1 VPLGY
6 TQTTNITFNTPN
18 APEGTAYYL
27 VLYAKKNGV
36 ELFRENSQ
44 RFVISNQTK
53 LGGTTFGLGPA
64 WALGSEYGKAFDGN
78 LSTFYDYLN
87 PNGGYTGIDLGAG
100 NSKAVSRIV
109 YTPRSG
115 FEFRMPG
122 GVFEGSVNGSSYAN
136 IHTIGATPSGTTAVA
151 INGTQAYRYLRY
163 RGPDGSYCNVAEIE
177 FYTAVSNTFPT
188 TPTNLVFGVSGT
200 NLNLAWPS
208 IYSGWWLQVQTNSIG
223 VGLGTNWVDVPGS
236 SLTNQLV
243 ISVDPSQGSVFYRI
257 AYP

>member
-53 LGGTTFGLGPA
+53 LAGAAFGLGPA
-64 WALGSEYGKAFDGN
+64 WPPGSEYGKAFDGN
-78 LSTFYDYLN
+78 LSTFYDYSQA
-87 PNGGYTGIDLGAG
+87 NGGYTGIDLGPG
-100 NSKAVSRIV
+100 NPQAVSMIV

-115 FEFRMPG
+115 FETRMQG
-122 GVFEGSVNGSSYAN
+122 GVFEGSVNGSSYTGIYTN
-136 IHTIGATPSGTTAVA
+136 TATPSGTTTVVV
-151 INGTQAYRYLRY
+151 NGTQAYRYLRY

-177 FYTAVSNTFPT
+177 FYTALPSFFPS
-188 TPTNLVFGVSGT
+188 TPTSLAGSLSGT
-200 NLNLAWPS
+200 DLNLWWPS
-208 IYSGWWLQVQTNSIG
+208 NYSGWWLQVQTNSPA
-223 VGLGTNWVDVPGS
+223 VGLGTNWVDVVGS
-236 SLTNQLV
+236 SLTNQLL
-243 ISVDPSQGSVFYRI
+243 IPADRSQGSVFYRLV
-257 AYP
+257 YP